1 MAGLDVF
8 TISVASTLWGGT
20 LSKVITGLVRIYHME
35 YMAQNLDLL
44 YPLQQRL
51 ALI

>member
-35 YMAQNLDLL
+35 YICSSRGVNF
-44 YPLQQRL
+44 
-51 ALI
+51 